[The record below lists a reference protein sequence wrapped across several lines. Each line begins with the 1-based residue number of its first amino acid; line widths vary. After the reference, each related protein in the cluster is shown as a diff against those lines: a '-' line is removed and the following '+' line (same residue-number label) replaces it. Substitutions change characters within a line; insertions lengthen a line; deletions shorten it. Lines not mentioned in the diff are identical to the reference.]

1 MVRIDIVSDFVC
13 PWCYVGKRNVDAL
26 RGRAEIETRWHPY
39 LLHPDLPPGGI
50 GRAELMRA
58 KFGDETRAR
67 ELGRAVEDAA
77 NAAGLFLRLDA
88 IERIPDTRDAHR
100 VMRWAA
106 GQGVADT
113 LAERLFAAHFVD
125 GRDIGDH
132 DVLAALAGD
141 SGLDTALVREL
152 LAGDADR
159 NAVQAKAD
167 RARAG
172 GIGGVPTVI
181 AAGNPADQQEIAAWM
196 RANGSVAGRWFF
208 VDQTQAASS

>member
-13 PWCYVGKRNVDAL
+13 PWCYIGKRNVDAL
-26 RGRAEIETRWHPY
+26 RRRADIETRWHPY

-67 ELGRAVEDAA
+67 ELGLAVEDAA
-77 NAAGLFLRLDA
+77 NAAGLYLRLDA
-88 IERIPDTRDAHR
+88 IEHIPDTRDAHR

-106 GQGVADT
+106 GQGVADA

-159 NAVQAKAD
+159 NAVQAEAD

-172 GIGGVPTVI
+172 GISGVPTVI

-196 RANGSVAGRWFF
+196 RTNGSVAGRWFF